1 MYRNLDNSFQSQ
13 LKLTQSNDSVNR
25 RVSFKGSRFSRPQSP
40 NWDTNSTNQMMYD
53 LGLLLLHSTNSMHI
67 SLLRSLSNLYSCLHN
82 SPKYLQHTCTS
93 SLNQLWYIK
102 FKPSVILLL
111 KKNQQVVSLSD
122 NTTFKANSPT
132 PISWTHPTP
141 DTETL
146 TQPKSCSPPA
156 PNIIPSV
163 SLPFWPNPSLKI
175 WPSPTLT
182 DVNPSLTFLPGIH
195 GRGTTSNNGTPI
207 LMTPTPTN
215 KHSFLFC
222 RFFCWEWI

>member
-1 MYRNLDNSFQSQ
+1 
-13 LKLTQSNDSVNR
+13 
-25 RVSFKGSRFSRPQSP
+25 
-40 NWDTNSTNQMMYD
+40 MMYD

-93 SLNQLWYIK
+93 SLNQLLYIK

-111 KKNQQVVSLSD
+111 KKTQQVVSLSD

-163 SLPFWPNPSLKI
+163 SLPFWPNPSLTI

-207 LMTPTPTN
+207 LMTPVPPPPTN

>member
-1 MYRNLDNSFQSQ
+1 MYF
-13 LKLTQSNDSVNR
+13 
-25 RVSFKGSRFSRPQSP
+25 F
-40 NWDTNSTNQMMYD
+40 
-53 LGLLLLHSTNSMHI
+53 
-67 SLLRSLSNLYSCLHN
+67 
-82 SPKYLQHTCTS
+82 
-93 SLNQLWYIK
+93 
-102 FKPSVILLL
+102 FKPTVVHKVQTISNPPT

-163 SLPFWPNPSLKI
+163 SLPFWPNPSLTI

-207 LMTPTPTN
+207 LMTPPPQTNTPSYSAAFSVESESRCYFST
-215 KHSFLFC
+215 
-222 RFFCWEWI
+222 